1 MPKLSKFEKL
11 TRRAIPHTACV
22 SAKDVIKFFIAFL
35 FFQEAEKMKQKFN
48 GKILIIGCGSVSQC
62 AIPLVLELIDTPLKN
77 ITIMDFVDNRS
88 RVKDALD
95 KGVNYVFDKV
105 TQENYKQLLGK
116 YAGKGDLII
125 DLAWNIDCNAILQ
138 WCRDNEVLYC
148 NTSVEEWDPY
158 KDSER
163 NDPTKY
169 TLYTRHMELRQ
180 MIKNWG
186 DNNGTTAVCDH
197 GANPGLVSHFTKQ
210 ALVDISKKIIAEK
223 PKDSRIEQIQTYLKD
238 KNFAKLAQLSGVKVI
253 HISERDTQ
261 ITDQPKQVNEF
272 VNTWSIEGFFE
283 EGVAPAE
290 LGWGTH
296 ERYVPKNA
304 FFHKVGPRNQICLR
318 SIGMKTWVRSWV
330 PCGEITGMVIRHGEA
345 FSISDRL
352 TVWENGKAIYRPTV
366 HYAYCPSNVAI
377 NSLHELEMRQFNL
390 QEKQRIMSDEII
402 DGADELGVL
411 LMGHDFKSWWCGSLL
426 DIHTA
431 RKLVPHQQATTLQ
444 VAISVVAAAI
454 WMIKNPKRG
463 FLLPDDVD
471 HEEILKI
478 SKPYI
483 KPFVSKAVDWT
494 PLKYLNTKF
503 TKFDMPRPKDEDVW
517 QFTTFLVDK
526 IEYDIKKKEETIVYT
541 EDKKPVKV

>member
-1 MPKLSKFEKL
+1 
-11 TRRAIPHTACV
+11 
-22 SAKDVIKFFIAFL
+22 
-35 FFQEAEKMKQKFN
+35 MKHVKFN

-62 AIPLVLELIDTPLKN
+62 AIPLVLELIDCNPKN
-77 ITIMDFVDNRS
+77 VTIMDFVDNRE
-88 RVKDALD
+88 RVKDTLA
-95 KGVNYVFDKV
+95 KGVKYVFDRV
-105 TQENYKQLLGK
+105 TQENYAELLGK
-116 YAGKGDLII
+116 YVGKGDLII
-125 DLAWNIDCNAILQ
+125 DLAWNIDCNAMLT
-138 WCRDNEVLYC
+138 WCKDNEVLYV

-169 TLYTRHMELRQ
+169 TLYSRHMELRRMMEAWGQ
-180 MIKNWG
+180 NNW
-186 DNNGTTAVCDH
+186 NSQVVDH
-197 GANPGLVSHFTKQ
+197 GANPGLVSHFTKH
-210 ALVDISKKIIAEK
+210 ALIDIANKIINEK
-223 PKDSRIEQIQTYLKD
+223 PKDERVEQLQTYVKD
-238 KNFAKLAQLSGVKVI
+238 KNFPKLAQLTGTKVI

-296 ERYVPKNA
+296 EKYIPKNA

-352 TVWENGKAIYRPTV
+352 TVWEKGKAVYRPTV
-366 HYAYCPSNVAI
+366 HYAYCPSNAAI

-411 LMGHDFKSWWCGSLL
+411 LMGHDFNSWWCGSLL

-431 RKLVPHQQATTLQ
+431 RKLVPHQQATTMQ

-454 WMIKNPKRG
+454 WMIKNPKKG
-463 FLLPDDVD
+463 FRMPDDVD
-471 HEEILKI
+471 HEEIIKV
-478 SKPYI
+478 SMPYI
-483 KPFVSKAVDWT
+483 KPFVSRAVDWT
-494 PLKYLNTKF
+494 PLKNLNIKF
-503 TKFDMPRPKDEDVW
+503 TKFDMHRPKDEDVW

-526 IEYDIKKKEETIVYT
+526 VDYYKKEEEVVVYK
-541 EDKKPVKV
+541 EGRKEAAKV

>member
-1 MPKLSKFEKL
+1 
-11 TRRAIPHTACV
+11 
-22 SAKDVIKFFIAFL
+22 
-35 FFQEAEKMKQKFN
+35 
-48 GKILIIGCGSVSQC
+48 
-62 AIPLVLELIDTPLKN
+62 LK
-77 ITIMDFVDNRS
+77 
-88 RVKDALD
+88 
-95 KGVNYVFDKV
+95 
-105 TQENYKQLLGK
+105 
-116 YAGKGDLII
+116 
-125 DLAWNIDCNAILQ
+125 
-138 WCRDNEVLYC
+138 
-148 NTSVEEWDPY
+148 
-158 KDSER
+158 
-163 NDPTKY
+163 
-169 TLYTRHMELRQ
+169 
-180 MIKNWG
+180 
-186 DNNGTTAVCDH
+186 
-197 GANPGLVSHFTKQ
+197 
-210 ALVDISKKIIAEK
+210 
-223 PKDSRIEQIQTYLKD
+223 TYLKD
-238 KNFAKLAQLSGVKVI
+238 KNFPKLAQLTGVKVI

-296 ERYVPKNA
+296 ERYFPKNA
-304 FFHKVGPRNQICLR
+304 FSHKVGPQNQICLR

-352 TVWENGKAIYRPTV
+352 TVWENNKAVYRPTV

-411 LMGHDFKSWWCGSLL
+411 VMGHDFKSWWCGSLL
-426 DIHTA
+426 DIHTS
-431 RKLVPHQQATTLQ
+431 RELVPHQQATTLQ
-444 VAISVVAAAI
+444 VAVSVVAAAV
-454 WMIKNPKRG
+454 WMINNPKRG
-463 FLLPDDVD
+463 FCLPDDID

-494 PLKYLNTKF
+494 PLKHLNTKF

-517 QFTTFLVDK
+517 QFTTFLVNK
-526 IEYDIKKKEETIVYT
+526 IEYDVKKEEETTVCA
-541 EDKKPVKV
+541 ENSKKSTTVKVS